1 MRPGYGM
8 FQQQAAK
15 MRMTPQLRKAISI
28 LQLSTP
34 ELLEVVQQEMN
45 DNPVLEFAGNEWDA
59 YNATHKFPS
68 VEGQK

>member
-8 FQQQAAK
+8 FQQQSAK
-15 MRMTPQLRKAISI
+15 MRLTPQLRKAISI

-45 DNPVLEFAGNEWDA
+45 ENPVLEYAATNERMVD
-59 YNATHKFPS
+59 
-68 VEGQK
+68 VDV